1 MTLTINDTTITSDQ
15 NPHTA
20 RLAPGCHHIWQASWL
35 PGEVLDRNT
44 AITAMLLADIAGQ
57 GDLHEGHR
65 LWPHI
70 QGWAAELGL
79 TGPDAIARASQPP
92 RRLGPGQERASGQPD
107 SGAGR
112 LTSQPDTASLS
123 PGRAHLEVTAS
134 ASQEEL
140 YVGMTR
146 AGPLPAGVVNAMADS
161 AHQLPPG
168 TSAERRAAL
177 TGPQPE
183 PEADERDEPE
193 RDSQDSSAYQAR
205 VEAGLEPEAG
215 S

>member
-20 RLAPGCHHIWQASWL
+20 RQAPGRPPQWEVSWL
-35 PGEVLDRNT
+35 PGQAMDRNT
-44 AITAMLLADIAGQ
+44 ATTAMVLADLTGQ
-57 GDLHEGHR
+57 DDLHEGHR

-79 TGPDAIARASQPP
+79 TGPDAIARTSEPP
-92 RRLGPGQERASGQPD
+92 RHLGPGQERASGQPD
-107 SGAGR
+107 RGAGQ
-112 LTSQPDTASLS
+112 LTSQPDTASRS
-123 PGRAHLEVTAS
+123 
-134 ASQEEL
+134 
-140 YVGMTR
+140 
-146 AGPLPAGVVNAMADS
+146 
-161 AHQLPPG
+161 PG
-168 TSAERRAAL
+168 TSAERWAAL

-193 RDSQDSSAYQAR
+193 WDSQNSNAYQAR